1 MRVRAGL
8 TALATVVLAAA
19 VGCTSGEDGGAR
31 SSAVATSTTV
41 HHSMTPAA
49 LGPDATPREVRARFE
64 QLLGQ
69 HALLAVRQARSEVA
83 MAPDLKSVA
92 DAWA

>member
-1 MRVRAGL
+1 
-8 TALATVVLAAA
+8 
-19 VGCTSGEDGGAR
+19 
-31 SSAVATSTTV
+31 
-41 HHSMTPAA
+41 MTPAA

-83 MAPDLKSVA
+83 MAPDLKTVGRQLAGGQRRAPSTS
-92 DAWA
+92 WSG